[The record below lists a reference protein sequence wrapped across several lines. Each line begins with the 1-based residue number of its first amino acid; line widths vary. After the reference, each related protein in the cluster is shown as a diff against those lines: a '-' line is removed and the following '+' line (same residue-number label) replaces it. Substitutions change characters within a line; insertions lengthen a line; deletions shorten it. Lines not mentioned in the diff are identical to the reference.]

1 MVTLGYY
8 NIKRKQ
14 VKSLTVEQLE
24 ELRQEHIGRLLL
36 RAQRAFSE
44 RALQKLRQGGHTRLS
59 MVHTTLLPHLD
70 VNGTQ
75 TTVLAERAGIT
86 KQAAGR
92 VIADLEREGYVQR
105 LPDPTDQRA
114 SIIVFTDAGRQYLVD
129 AYHVKKEIEQEYTDL
144 LGAERMQQFRNTLE
158 ELLGAHNALTH
169 PKGRKEVL

>member
-1 MVTLGYY
+1 MSRG
-8 NIKRKQ
+8 KEGEHQ
-14 VKSLTVEQLE
+14 ESLTVEQIA

-44 RALQKLRQGGHTRLS
+44 RALRKLRQRGHTNLS

-75 TTVLAERAGIT
+75 ATVLAERAGIT

-105 LPDPTDQRA
+105 LPDPNDQRA
-114 SIIVFTDAGRQYLVD
+114 SIIVFTDAGRQFLAD
-129 AYHVKKEIEQEYTDL
+129 AYYVKKEIEAEYTAL
-144 LGAERMQQFRNTLE
+144 LGEERMQELRSILQ
-158 ELLGAHNALTH
+158 ELLDD
-169 PKGRKEVL
+169 EE